1 MRVPVSF
8 NIYTRYLLDLKA
20 KKKYPTP
27 QDEASLQ
34 VKRNQ
39 LHARMQALEGV
50 QGSYIHGVEAL
61 QSRISGTRYLVFI
74 NLNSKI
80 AELEIQTSIT
90 CLLVRNHCRPGI
102 KPRSSRN

>member
-1 MRVPVSF
+1 MHVPVLF

-27 QDEASLQ
+27 QDQASLQ
-34 VKRNQ
+34 LKRNQ
-39 LHARMQALEGV
+39 LHTRMQALEGV
-50 QGSYIHGVEAL
+50 QGSYIHGVKAL
-61 QSRISGTRYLVFI
+61 QARISGMRYLVFI

-90 CLLVRNHCRPGI
+90 CLLVHNHCHPSI
-102 KPRSSRN
+102 KPQNT